1 MDYLIYTKGLKWYTK
16 PFKKKIANLIEQIF
30 ENEISVP
37 NQELIEKGRLI
48 ELISIK
54 AIMNEL
60 VPWVA
65 NI

>member
-37 NQELIEKGRLI
+37 NQELIE
-48 ELISIK
+48 
-54 AIMNEL
+54 
-60 VPWVA
+60 
-65 NI
+65 